1 MRLMLKILVLTVLII
16 SSSMGQQF
24 YQSKGLHLFNQRQY
38 SAAIDSM
45 IHWADSHTSE
55 RGMVY
60 FYVGESYYNLGL
72 DENISSRSISH
83 FKESAGYFEQS
94 TKQADLISVYPNKI
108 VEAKYKKSWC
118 YYRLAELEN
127 LELLK
132 FDFSGG
138 FSLCGEKT
146 GAASR

>member
-1 MRLMLKILVLTVLII
+1 MRLMLKILILTVLII
-16 SSSMGQQF
+16 SSSMSQQF

-72 DENISSRSISH
+72 DENIFFTIH
-83 FKESAGYFEQS
+83 FPF
-94 TKQADLISVYPNKI
+94 
-108 VEAKYKKSWC
+108 
-118 YYRLAELEN
+118 
-127 LELLK
+127 
-132 FDFSGG
+132 
-138 FSLCGEKT
+138 
-146 GAASR
+146 